1 VLLQLLERMFP
12 EGVGEPKLTVKVD
25 KVAELVNGLYID
37 AKAAVVAFW
46 KARGYDPKK
55 PEITKEKLGYALD
68 QEDALGGLVVRA
80 MDMKPLFTG
89 YLGVIGKRVNNA
101 LTPLSAKL
109 KVLRKKGAR
118 GEADRLALLQAA
130 AKLNLDPPPP
140 PSRKRPAPE
149 PTSEPVS

>member
-1 VLLQLLERMFP
+1 M
-12 EGVGEPKLTVKVD
+12 VKVD
-25 KVAELVNGLYID
+25 KAAKLVNGLYID

-46 KARGYDPKK
+46 TARGYDPKK

-140 PSRKRPAPE
+140 RFPETSR
-149 PTSEPVS
+149 T